1 MCSRQLK
8 LLDVKKSLETRD
20 NSIQIAIQKS
30 AEREALT
37 EIAKLEQELEQL
49 RVRREDRETRRF
61 KKRYNDEL
69 EISKKYFSEGGKQPE
84 IPILDEDMLDTVDN
98 VWQPGPN
105 TLLIES
111 KRGHEC
117 RRTDVATLR
126 GKFRVGVSSGS
137 YFNGHVLG
145 RTWLNDEVINFY
157 FGLMMDRADDD
168 DSLPSIHAFSTFF
181 YPKVAKQGHSSVKR
195 WTRKVDLFSKDRVL
209 FPIHLGVHW
218 TLAAAIMA
226 DKEIVYLDSMGG
238 SNEKCQKVLLTY
250 LQEEHELRKKAPLP
264 DEWTT
269 RSLSSDIPQQ
279 NNSSDCGVFCC
290 KFGDYIARGLLQ
302 FNFKPDDMQ
311 TFRKAT
317 CYEIVT
323 GKLLF

>member
-1 MCSRQLK
+1 MRQIK
-8 LLDVKKSLETRD
+8 SKRNSNSSMWKKSLETRD

-49 RVRREDRETRRF
+49 RLRR
-61 KKRYNDEL
+61 
-69 EISKKYFSEGGKQPE
+69 EGGKQPE

-126 GKFRVGVSSGS
+126 G
-137 YFNGHVLG
+137 

-157 FGLMMDRADDD
+157 FGLMMDRADED